1 MNINTQMDDEFY
13 MKLAL
18 AEAAKAMKR
27 DEVPVG
33 AVLVNKGKKII
44 GYGYNQ
50 PVARNDPT
58 AHAEIMAL
66 RMGAETTGNYRLP
79 GTILYVTVEPCIM
92 CMGAIIHARVSR
104 LVYGAK
110 DPRWGGAGSLYDFS
124 SDKRLNHH
132 PVVVSGVYSDE
143 AREIIRTFF
152 RNKRS
157 K

>member
-18 AEAAKAMKR
+18 AEAAKALKLE
-27 DEVPVG
+27 EVPVG
-33 AVLVNKGKKII
+33 AVLVNKEKKII

-79 GTILYVTVEPCIM
+79 GTILYATVEPCIM

-110 DPRWGGAGSLYDFS
+110 DPKWGGAGSLYDFS
-124 SDKRLNHH
+124 SDNRLNHH

-143 AREIIRTFF
+143 AGEIIRTFF